1 MNFRSKTAL
10 CLLLFALLLA
20 ALSLPAADPDPYEPL
35 KLYQGSWQLKKA
47 APESQPDLLM
57 NHCARTGVFF
67 SCEQE
72 LNGKPAALVIFLPTG
87 KSSSGG
93 FAYRTLVAL
102 PDASKPEDWG
112 RLEIDGDTWIYS
124 WTHRDGEKSV
134 LMRNVNH
141 FKDKDHIHFELQK
154 MVDATTWMTQMSSEE
169 ERLK

>member
-1 MNFRSKTAL
+1 MNFHSKTIVLFGSL
-10 CLLLFALLLA
+10 CLLFPSPRLD
-20 ALSLPAADPDPYEPL
+20 AADPDPYAPL
-35 KLYQGSWQLKKA
+35 KLYEGSWQLKKTT
-47 APESQPDLLM
+47 PDSPPDHLV
-57 NHCARTGVFF
+57 NHCALTGIFF

-93 FAYRTLVAL
+93 FEYRTLVAL

-112 RLEIDGDTWIYS
+112 HLEINGDTWTYS
-124 WTHRDGEKSV
+124 WTHKDGEKSV

-141 FKDKDHIHFELQK
+141 FRDKDHIHFELQK
-154 MVDATTWMTQMSSEE
+154 MVDATTWLTQMSGDE